1 MRRSWKEIP
10 RDNKRPQWAGL
21 YVTMNRM
28 GTIVLNRTAHERL
41 GAPEAFHLLFD
52 AANNVIGL
60 KPTVAAM
67 KNAYPTMIS
76 GKHGGRKIA
85 AYRLMIECSLQI
97 DETLEFAD
105 AEIDPDGILLLNLRT
120 AKISNR
126 SINHPK
132 RKEKSFA
139 RE

>member
-1 MRRSWKEIP
+1 MRRTWKEIP
-10 RDNKRPQWAGL
+10 RDNKRPQWAGI

-85 AYRLMIECSLQI
+85 AYRLMAECALHI

-126 SINHPK
+126 AINHPR
-132 RKEKSFA
+132 RKGN